1 AFLRRVKFRECD
13 VQKFPECF
21 FRSIYYICITAYG
34 VKTIYLSGK
43 YVFFQEPC
51 TGFDLNPDLDQY
63 FSHPMPTD
71 LLILYW
77 VQFSYYFSNVY
88 MVQFLDTVKKDT
100 GMMMIHHI
108 VTLLLIGFSYLARYV
123 KVGCVVYLLHDVSD
137 AILES
142 GKLLIYYNG
151 RENKRH
157 PWGELISTSLFVAF
171 TCSWHMACG
180 IILYSKKKGRINH
193 HSAHFLHIM
202 VFNYL
207 TTKSMNGFMK
217 TFRFY
222 LRIYLFPLHLLHAA
236 NWCIYLKRDFMMLK
250 FYLLFNFLLVALFT
264 MHLVWGWFIL
274 RMAFRLVI
282 GQSNR
287 LEDIREEEESNGH
300 ILKEKKA
307 RLNAA
312 LLQFHAVFDHQRYHR
327 LIHREGLGNFKP
339 SELLL
344 MMQTLCGELQID
356 EKLFKKMFVE
366 RLPAYVQTVS
376 ASGSEDLS
384 VSRLAE
390 MVDTMFDVQRFQSPS
405 VAQLSSSSLPM
416 ANEHLVT
423 QIKASLCSSPL
434 IDHPVLTVPVHD
446 LERLMSLG
454 AMRTMVQR
462 PVGVPP
468 SVPLNQHGDTTL
480 QENGGDCLL
489 WSQFLCLR
497 HLDSQT
503 FPREQ

>member
-1 AFLRRVKFRECD
+1 MVACRRRAGIAYTLGPYLVRTEATIRRPSRLKLVWIITHPDSGFKMACALFSSVLTTGISSALAMPGMQATLSDAGEDCDYHRQAALPTVTNFLRQTYIAVQELAFNWEKYPYDHEFTVRMFTDGLPGLYEVGLILALTFSFIIFRIIVDPILRAFLRRVKFRECD

-171 TCSWHMACG
+171 TCSW
-180 IILYSKKKGRINH
+180 
-193 HSAHFLHIM
+193 
-202 VFNYL
+202 
-207 TTKSMNGFMK
+207 
-217 TFRFY
+217 FY

-307 RLNAA
+307 
-312 LLQFHAVFDHQRYHR
+312 
-327 LIHREGLGNFKP
+327 
-339 SELLL
+339 
-344 MMQTLCGELQID
+344 
-356 EKLFKKMFVE
+356 
-366 RLPAYVQTVS
+366 
-376 ASGSEDLS
+376 
-384 VSRLAE
+384 
-390 MVDTMFDVQRFQSPS
+390 
-405 VAQLSSSSLPM
+405 
-416 ANEHLVT
+416 
-423 QIKASLCSSPL
+423 
-434 IDHPVLTVPVHD
+434 
-446 LERLMSLG
+446 
-454 AMRTMVQR
+454 
-462 PVGVPP
+462 
-468 SVPLNQHGDTTL
+468 
-480 QENGGDCLL
+480 
-489 WSQFLCLR
+489 
-497 HLDSQT
+497 
-503 FPREQ
+503 